1 MCYVEIHVDDLKVL
15 DCTEQLGKK
24 GANGRAVNLWMQF
37 VDVNL
42 NTVDTLHVFHII
54 CALAIY

>member
-24 GANGRAVNLWMQF
+24 GANGRAVNL
-37 VDVNL
+37 
-42 NTVDTLHVFHII
+42 
-54 CALAIY
+54 